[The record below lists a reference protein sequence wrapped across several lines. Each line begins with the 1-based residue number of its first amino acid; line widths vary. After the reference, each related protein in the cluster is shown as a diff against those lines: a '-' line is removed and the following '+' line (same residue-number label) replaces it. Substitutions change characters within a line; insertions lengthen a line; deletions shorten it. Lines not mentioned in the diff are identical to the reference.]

1 MMADVDLHNE
11 KVNLIMGK
19 DLESGKP
26 ISQFQNTMY
35 AQTDFRKISIT
46 QCDLSIIN
54 YFEEID

>member
-19 DLESGKP
+19 DLE

-35 AQTDFRKISIT
+35 AQTNFRKISIT
-46 QCDLSIIN
+46 
-54 YFEEID
+54 